1 MMVAAKI
8 AATIAF
14 VGGVVLT
21 QEHVSLSIAI
31 LCVAAICGG
40 LSVIIFTALGG
51 DNGEQQKNTPGRNTN
66 GGSAVDLHHRVDSP
80 RGH

>member
-1 MMVAAKI
+1 MMAVAKI

-51 DNGEQQKNTPGRNTN
+51 GNGEQQKNTPGRNTN
-66 GGSAVDLHHRVDSP
+66 GGGAVDLHHRIDST

>member
-1 MMVAAKI
+1 MIRSAKI

-21 QEHVSLSIAI
+21 QERVSLSIAI

-40 LSVIIFTALGG
+40 LSMIIFTALWG

-66 GGSAVDLHHRVDSP
+66 GSGSVDLHHRVDSP

>member
-1 MMVAAKI
+1 MVAAKI

-40 LSVIIFTALGG
+40 LSVIIFTALGV
-51 DNGEQQKNTPGRNTN
+51 DDGEQQKNTPGRDTN
-66 GGSAVDLHHRVDSP
+66 GGGAVDLHSRVDSP